1 MMNHPHNVFF
11 LEYLQYWQLRGTVN
25 IF

>member
-1 MMNHPHNVFF
+1 MNHPHNVFF